1 MSKKQRYIELFTEN
15 LPEPYRTAAI
25 SQIDEDYIER
35 LKETP
40 KNIAEALVFFV
51 PLWNKTKEGRI
62 FWESVHRHFF
72 SGSKFSEL
80 PPYPKHLPPP
90 QPTPEPKQV
99 QKNIVEVLIDIKKEG
114 REQCKLLMDILAL
127 TRKEIK
133 ELQSQNAK
141 LITEIQTIKNLLQ

>member
-1 MSKKQRYIELFTEN
+1 MSKKPRYIELFTEN

-40 KNIAEALVFFV
+40 KNIASALVFFV
-51 PLWNKTKEGRI
+51 PFWKETKEGSE
-62 FWESVHRHFF
+62 FWAVVHNHFLIP
-72 SGSKFSEL
+72 SEFSEL
-80 PPYPKHLPPP
+80 PPYPEPK
-90 QPTPEPKQV
+90 PTPEPKQV
-99 QKNIVEVLIDIKKEG
+99 QKSTIEVLNDIKEEG

-133 ELQSQNAK
+133 ELQAQNAK
-141 LITEIQTIKNLLQ
+141 LLIEIQTIKNLLQ